1 MPWIAF
7 WVLGVGGVS
16 GFIMHL
22 VFGSFLAEQV
32 VWPVVLF
39 STKWPTPISRS
50 DSRFQQLPVS
60 QNDDLLASMVA
71 SASWVFADET
81 GDVVS
86 LVADQNK
93 APSNACTGLYGD
105 LLTPLLALLLV

>member
-1 MPWIAF
+1 
-7 WVLGVGGVS
+7 
-16 GFIMHL
+16 
-22 VFGSFLAEQV
+22 
-32 VWPVVLF
+32 
-39 STKWPTPISRS
+39 
-50 DSRFQQLPVS
+50 
-60 QNDDLLASMVA
+60 MVA
-71 SASWVFADET
+71 SASWVFADGT